1 MKQVFCLNRVSVDE
15 LQPNHGSNENF
26 EVKETDFIHNEP
38 DLFSW
43 MNYKGLFTGLA
54 KIHYL

>member
-1 MKQVFCLNRVSVDE
+1 MKQVFCLNRVSVDG

-38 DLFSW
+38 DLFS
-43 MNYKGLFTGLA
+43 LDEL
-54 KIHYL
+54 